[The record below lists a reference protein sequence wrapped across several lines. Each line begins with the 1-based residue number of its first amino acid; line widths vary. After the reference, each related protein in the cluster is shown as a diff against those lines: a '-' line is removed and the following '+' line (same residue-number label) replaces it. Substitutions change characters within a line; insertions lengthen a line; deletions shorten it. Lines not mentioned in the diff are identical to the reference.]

1 MKEIQQIV
9 IDKFEIPEDLAH
21 ELSGLLTKQT
31 IRERLLLQLVGEP
44 EKYEQ
49 AEELLLPVTARIEA
63 MKIKITKEFVPTKYN
78 NRKYQWNYDGWEV
91 DQNNVQ
97 IIETI

>member
-97 IIETI
+97 VIETI